1 MAVQILSK
9 YVNKPRAPP
18 HSSSTAA
25 LSHSHGLL
33 LGNLRVGKTKT
44 IRLYDAVPHSVVP
57 GQRRFSLKWW
67 KMPHLQP

>member
-1 MAVQILSK
+1 MAAQMLTK
-9 YVNKPRAPP
+9 YVNKPRPP
-18 HSSSTAA
+18 SHSSSTAA

-33 LGNLRVGKTKT
+33 LGSRGVGKMKT
-44 IRLYDAVPHSVVP
+44 ARLCDVVP